1 MHYPAYSIYTHER
14 IMDNLAAKRLKRI
27 EKSKLNTTIA
37 LTTSIVMGVLSFAER
52 TVFNRC
58 FIPDY
63 LGLYSFFN
71 NLVGII
77 NTAELGIGT
86 SIAFALYA
94 PLEYGQKD
102 QIAAIMHFFR
112 KAYAIVGTIVLAIG
126 VLIIPVMPML
136 LKTDIDMHSVYIYYL
151 FFLFRTVTNYY
162 FGYKEILLSANQ
174 EQYKVTFITNMA
186 WSILYVAEMIIS
198 VTTGNFLYYVIA
210 IFTVNLIRAI
220 ILNIKASRQFPE
232 LRKYRNVK
240 IDRDSINHLKRNT
253 GGLIITRLSSVLVTT
268 TDSLLISAMVGT
280 AFLGKYANYQMIT
293 TGLMSISALL
303 PQSITASIGN
313 AGVTE
318 SKRSMSK
325 SFETLNLASF
335 FIYSSLTI
343 ILLTIVNPL
352 VEIFFGPDRSLP
364 FFSTLLICINF
375 YLNNQR
381 ELLLTFKSS
390 LGLYWE
396 DRKRPIAEG
405 LTNLIVSIV
414 LGRYMGFDGIII
426 GTIVTN
432 VCVNL
437 AIEPLVIIHNG
448 LRTSALW
455 YYLSITGRF
464 LLSMAVAAISLYLAS
479 FVPFGGIA
487 GLLSRAIIAIVVT
500 AAAFYLVYRK
510 DENARAIFRTLRI
523 AFSKKRNPQ

>member
-1 MHYPAYSIYTHER
+1 ME
-14 IMDNLAAKRLKRI
+14 NLAAKRLKRI

-37 LTTSIVMGVLSFAER
+37 LATSIIMGVLSFAER
-52 TVFNRC
+52 AVFNRC

-102 QIAAIMHFFR
+102 QIAAIMRFFR
-112 KAYAIVGTIVLAIG
+112 KAYAIVGTIVLFIG
-126 VLIIPVMPML
+126 LAIIPAMPFL
-136 LKTDIDMHSVYIYYL
+136 LKTEIDMHSVYIYYL

-174 EQYKVTFITNMA
+174 EQYKVTLVTNMS
-186 WSILYVAEMIIS
+186 WSVLYIAEMIIS
-198 VTTGNFLYYVIA
+198 VTTGNFLYYVTA

-220 ILNIKASRQFPE
+220 ILNVRASRQFPE
-232 LRKYRNVK
+232 LGKYKDAK
-240 IDRDSINHLKRNT
+240 IDKASINHLKKNT

-268 TDSLLISAMVGT
+268 TDSILISAMVGT
-280 AFLGKYANYQMIT
+280 AFLGKYSNYQMIT

-318 SKRSMSK
+318 SKRMMSK
-325 SFETLNLASF
+325 SFEMLNLASF
-335 FIYSSLTI
+335 FIYGSLTI
-343 ILLTIVNPL
+343 VLITIINPL
-352 VEIFFGPDRSLP
+352 VEIFFGPDRAMP
-364 FFSTLLICINF
+364 FFSTVLVCINF

-405 LTNLIVSIV
+405 LTNLIVSII
-414 LGRYMGFDGIII
+414 LGKYMGFDGIII
-426 GTIVTN
+426 GTIITN

-437 AIEPLVIIHNG
+437 TIEPRVIIHNG
-448 LRTSALW
+448 LRTSAFW

-464 LLSMAVAAISLYLAS
+464 LFAMAITVVSLYASS
-479 FVPFGGIA
+479 FVPIDGIA
-487 GLLSRAIIAIVVT
+487 GLLAKALIAVAIT
-500 AAAFYLVYRK
+500 GLAFCIVYRK
-510 DENARAIFRTLRI
+510 DENARAIFRTLKL

>member
-1 MHYPAYSIYTHER
+1 
-14 IMDNLAAKRLKRI
+14 MDNLAAKRLKRI

-52 TVFNRC
+52 AVFNRC

-71 NLVGII
+71 NLIGIL

-102 QIAAIMHFFR
+102 QIAAIMRFFR
-112 KAYAIVGTIVLAIG
+112 RAYAVVGTIVLFIG
-126 VLIIPVMPML
+126 LAIIPALPML
-136 LKTDIDMHSVYIYYL
+136 LKTEIDMQSVYIYYM

-174 EQYKVTFITNMA
+174 EQYKVTLITNMS
-186 WSILYVAEMIIS
+186 WSVLYAIEMIIS

-220 ILNIKASRQFPE
+220 ILNIRASRQFPE
-232 LRKYRNVK
+232 LRKFRDAK
-240 IDRDSINHLKRNT
+240 IDKASINHLKKNT

-268 TDSLLISAMVGT
+268 TDSILISAMVGT
-280 AFLGKYANYQMIT
+280 GFLGMYSNYQMIT
-293 TGLMSISALL
+293 TGLKSITAIL

-318 SKRSMSK
+318 SKRMMSK
-325 SFETLNLASF
+325 SFEMLNLASF
-335 FIYSSLTI
+335 FIYGSMTIVLLTI
-343 ILLTIVNPL
+343 INPL
-352 VEIFFGPDRSLP
+352 VGIFFGPDRVLP
-364 FFSTLLICINF
+364 FFSTVLVCINF
-375 YLNNQR
+375 YLINQR

-426 GTIVTN
+426 GTIITN

-437 AIEPLVIIHNG
+437 TVEPLVIMHNG

-464 LLSMAVAAISLYLAS
+464 IFSIVVATISIYAS
-479 FVPFGGIA
+479 SFITFGGIA
-487 GLLSRAIIAIVVT
+487 GLLSRAVIAIAVT

-523 AFSKKRNPQ
+523 AFSKKKNPQ

>member
-1 MHYPAYSIYTHER
+1 
-14 IMDNLAAKRLKRI
+14 
-27 EKSKLNTTIA
+27 
-37 LTTSIVMGVLSFAER
+37 
-52 TVFNRC
+52 
-58 FIPDY
+58 
-63 LGLYSFFN
+63 
-71 NLVGII
+71 
-77 NTAELGIGT
+77 
-86 SIAFALYA
+86 
-94 PLEYGQKD
+94 
-102 QIAAIMHFFR
+102 
-112 KAYAIVGTIVLAIG
+112 
-126 VLIIPVMPML
+126 
-136 LKTDIDMHSVYIYYL
+136 
-151 FFLFRTVTNYY
+151 
-162 FGYKEILLSANQ
+162 
-174 EQYKVTFITNMA
+174 
-186 WSILYVAEMIIS
+186 
-198 VTTGNFLYYVIA
+198 
-210 IFTVNLIRAI
+210 
-220 ILNIKASRQFPE
+220 
-232 LRKYRNVK
+232 
-240 IDRDSINHLKRNT
+240 
-253 GGLIITRLSSVLVTT
+253 
-268 TDSLLISAMVGT
+268 
-280 AFLGKYANYQMIT
+280 MIT

-364 FFSTLLICINF
+364 FFSTMLICINF

-464 LLSMAVAAISLYLAS
+464 LLSMAVTAVSLYLAS
-479 FVPFGGIA
+479 FVTFGGIA
-487 GLLSRAIIAIVVT
+487 GLLSRAVIAIAVT

-523 AFSKKRNPQ
+523 AFSKKKNPQ